1 MIKNSFLLAIF
12 MMVNTHIQAQIVLEA
27 LAGTKQAHYIN
38 YIDKD
43 LDSTAKWNFFNLNR
57 FTVNYKDKALNTV
70 SIEGQLTYQFKPWI
84 GLSIGGGFYGELFVP
99 TIGLSLSYMNNK
111 EDFFIQ
117 MYPTIGI
124 AKGQFIPS
132 VLGLVGY
139 TPKISK
145 NWGLSSQIIFSA
157 DPIEA
162 SQIVRMGANYKDKV
176 QFGIGIDML
185 QNFET
190 KRLNFNLGPFVRIN
204 F

>member
-1 MIKNSFLLAIF
+1 MRTFFVINIF
-12 MMVNTHIQAQIVLEA
+12 SMVGVSTHAQIVLEA
-27 LAGTKQAHYIN
+27 LAGNQQAHYIN

-57 FTVNYKDKALNTV
+57 FTINYNDKVLNTV

-84 GLSIGGGFYGELFVP
+84 GLSAGGGFYGELFVP
-99 TIGLSLSYMNNK
+99 TIGLSLSYMNKK

-117 MYPTIGI
+117 LYPTIGFAEGQI
-124 AKGQFIPS
+124 APS
-132 VLGLVGY
+132 ILGLIGY
-139 TPKISK
+139 TPKFSK
-145 NWGLSSQIIFSA
+145 SWGLSSQVIFSV

-162 SQIVRMGANYKDKV
+162 SQILRMGTNYKDMV

-190 KRLNFNLGPFVRIN
+190 KNLNYNLGPFIR
-204 F
+204 FYF

>member
-57 FTVNYKDKALNTV
+57 FTVNYKDKALNNV

-84 GLSIGGGFYGELFVP
+84 GLSAGGGFYGELFVP
-99 TIGLSLSYMNNK
+99 TIGLSLSYMNKK

-117 MYPTIGI
+117 MYPTIGF
-124 AKGQFIPS
+124 AEGQVAPS
-132 VLGLVGY
+132 ALGIIGY
-139 TPKISK
+139 SPKFSK

-157 DPIEA
+157 DPVEA
-162 SQIVRMGANYKDKV
+162 SQIIRIGANYKDKV

-190 KRLNFNLGPFVRIN
+190 KNLNYNLGPFIRFN

>member
-1 MIKNSFLLAIF
+1 MRTFLLMTIF
-12 MMVNTHIQAQIVLEA
+12 LMVSVSTRAQIVLEA
-27 LAGTKQAHYIN
+27 LAGNQQAHYIN

-43 LDSTAKWNFFNLNR
+43 LDSTAKWNIFNLNR
-57 FTVNYKDKALNTV
+57 FTVNYKDKVLNTV

-84 GLSIGGGFYGELFVP
+84 GVSAGGGFYGELFVP
-99 TIGLSLSYMNNK
+99 TIGLSLSYMNKK

-117 MYPTIGI
+117 MYPTIGF
-124 AKGQFIPS
+124 AEGQVAPS
-132 VLGLVGY
+132 VLGIIGY
-139 TPKISK
+139 SPKFSK

-157 DPIEA
+157 DPVEA
-162 SQIVRMGANYKDKV
+162 SQIIRIGANYKDKV

-190 KRLNFNLGPFVRIN
+190 KNLNYNLGPFIRFN

>member
-1 MIKNSFLLAIF
+1 MRTFLLMTIF
-12 MMVNTHIQAQIVLEA
+12 LVVSVSTRAQIVLEA
-27 LAGTKQAHYIN
+27 LAGNQQAHYIN

-43 LDSTAKWNFFNLNR
+43 LDSTAKWNIFNLNR
-57 FTVNYKDKALNTV
+57 FTVNYKDKVLNTV

-84 GLSIGGGFYGELFVP
+84 GVSAGGGFYGELFVP
-99 TIGLSLSYMNNK
+99 TIGLSLSYMNKK

-117 MYPTIGI
+117 MYPTIGF
-124 AKGQFIPS
+124 AEGQVAPS
-132 VLGLVGY
+132 VLGIIGY
-139 TPKISK
+139 SPKFSK

-157 DPIEA
+157 DPVEA
-162 SQIVRMGANYKDKV
+162 SQIIRIGANYKDKV

-190 KRLNFNLGPFVRIN
+190 KNLNYNLGPFIRFN

>member
-1 MIKNSFLLAIF
+1 MRTFFLMTIFLLVGA
-12 MMVNTHIQAQIVLEA
+12 NLRSQNVLEV
-27 LAGTKQAHYIN
+27 LAGNKQAHYIN
-38 YIDKD
+38 YFNKD

-57 FTVNYKDKALNTV
+57 FTVNYKDKALNNV

-84 GLSIGGGFYGELFVP
+84 GLSAGGGFYGELFVP
-99 TIGLSLSYMNNK
+99 TIGLSLSYMNKK

-117 MYPTIGI
+117 IYPTIGF
-124 AKGQFIPS
+124 AEGQVAPS
-132 VLGLVGY
+132 VLGIIGY
-139 TPKISK
+139 SPKFSK

-157 DPIEA
+157 DPVEA
-162 SQIVRMGANYKDKV
+162 SQIIRIGANYKDKV

-190 KRLNFNLGPFVRIN
+190 KNLNYNLGPFIRFN

>member
-1 MIKNSFLLAIF
+1 MRTFFLMTIFLLVGA
-12 MMVNTHIQAQIVLEA
+12 NLRSQNVLEV
-27 LAGTKQAHYIN
+27 LAGNKQAHYIN
-38 YIDKD
+38 YFNKD

-57 FTVNYKDKALNTV
+57 FTVNYKDKALNNV

-84 GLSIGGGFYGELFVP
+84 GLSAGGGFYGELFVP
-99 TIGLSLSYMNNK
+99 TIGLSLSYMNKK

-117 MYPTIGI
+117 MYPTIGF
-124 AKGQFIPS
+124 AEGQVAPS
-132 VLGLVGY
+132 VLGIIGY
-139 TPKISK
+139 SPKFSK

-157 DPIEA
+157 DPVEA
-162 SQIVRMGANYKDKV
+162 SQIIRIGANYKDKV

-190 KRLNFNLGPFVRIN
+190 KNLNYNLGPFIRFN

>member
-1 MIKNSFLLAIF
+1 MRTFFLMTIFLLVGA
-12 MMVNTHIQAQIVLEA
+12 NLRSQNVLEV
-27 LAGTKQAHYIN
+27 LAGNKQAHYIN
-38 YIDKD
+38 YFNKD

-57 FTVNYKDKALNTV
+57 FTVNYKDKALNNV

-84 GLSIGGGFYGELFVP
+84 GLSAGGGFYGELFVP
-99 TIGLSLSYMNNK
+99 TIGLSLSYMNKK

-117 MYPTIGI
+117 MFPTIGF
-124 AKGQFIPS
+124 AEGQVAPS
-132 VLGLVGY
+132 VLGIIGY
-139 TPKISK
+139 SPKFSK

-157 DPIEA
+157 DHVEA
-162 SQIVRMGANYKDKV
+162 SQIIRIGANYKDKV

-190 KRLNFNLGPFVRIN
+190 KNLNYNLGPFVRFN

>member
-1 MIKNSFLLAIF
+1 MRTFFLMTIFLLVGA
-12 MMVNTHIQAQIVLEA
+12 NLRSQNVLEV
-27 LAGTKQAHYIN
+27 LAGNKQAHYIN
-38 YIDKD
+38 YFNKD

-57 FTVNYKDKALNTV
+57 FTVNYKDKALNNV

-84 GLSIGGGFYGELFVP
+84 GLSAGGGFYGVLFVP
-99 TIGLSLSYMNNK
+99 TIGLSLSYMNKK

-117 MYPTIGI
+117 MYPTIGF
-124 AKGQFIPS
+124 AEGQVAPS
-132 VLGLVGY
+132 VLGIIGY
-139 TPKISK
+139 SPKFSK

-157 DPIEA
+157 DPVEA
-162 SQIVRMGANYKDKV
+162 SQIIRMGANYKDMV

-190 KRLNFNLGPFVRIN
+190 KNSNYNFGPFIRFN

>member
-1 MIKNSFLLAIF
+1 MRTFFLMTIFLLVGA
-12 MMVNTHIQAQIVLEA
+12 NLRSQNVLEV
-27 LAGTKQAHYIN
+27 LAGNKQAHYIN
-38 YIDKD
+38 YFNKD

-57 FTVNYKDKALNTV
+57 FTVNYKDKALNNV

-84 GLSIGGGFYGELFVP
+84 GLSAGGGFYGVLFVP
-99 TIGLSLSYMNNK
+99 TIGLSLSYMNKK

-117 MYPTIGI
+117 MYPTIGF
-124 AKGQFIPS
+124 AEGQVAPS
-132 VLGLVGY
+132 VLGIIGY
-139 TPKISK
+139 SPKFSK

-157 DPIEA
+157 DPVEA
-162 SQIVRMGANYKDKV
+162 SQIIRIGANYKDKV

-190 KRLNFNLGPFVRIN
+190 KNLNYNLGPFIRFN